1 MARRAERAFVAASA
15 PASDEEP
22 ADAAAGD
29 VRDPADISD
38 AADPA
43 TAAPLAERL
52 LLARARDAKTAQAG
66 LAAVLAWSMTVA
78 PAAFARGLAS
88 PRLAG
93 ALAVAAIAC
102 GVGGPLLAARNKRL
116 GRHLGVT
123 VFLALSVITWLVAS
137 QAVAPARLDPTRGAL
152 GALAWGIFA
161 LAWSDRWQRPG
172 AGAVDPS
179 APALVA
185 RAALPP
191 LAVPIAAGGALA
203 GVVLLVLAWRVRD
216 PERAVVAQ
224 ALTALCAVA
233 VMSAAAAVAIGRG
246 KRATGSRRLG
256 VHATRPLLILAA
268 FAVAGA
274 AVIALR

>member
-1 MARRAERAFVAASA
+1 MARRAERSFVAASA
-15 PASDEEP
+15 PASEGEP
-22 ADAAAGD
+22 GDGGPAEGADLAEPVDPPGAAAG
-29 VRDPADISD
+29 
-38 AADPA
+38 
-43 TAAPLAERL
+43 APLAERP

-93 ALAVAAIAC
+93 ALAVVAIGC
-102 GVGGPLLAARNKRL
+102 GVGGPLLAARDKRL

-123 VFLALSVITWLVAS
+123 VFLSLSVMTWLVAA
-137 QAVAPARLDPTRGAL
+137 QAIAPARLDPTRGAL

-191 LAVPIAAGGALA
+191 LAVPIAAAGALA

-233 VMSAAAAVAIGRG
+233 VMSAAASVAIGRG

>member
-1 MARRAERAFVAASA
+1 MARRAERSFVAATA
-15 PASDEEP
+15 PASAGAPGDGAPAQGAGLVEP
-22 ADAAAGD
+22 VEPPGGAAA
-29 VRDPADISD
+29 PS
-38 AADPA
+38 
-43 TAAPLAERL
+43 LAERP

-93 ALAVAAIAC
+93 ALAVAAVGC

-123 VFLALSVITWLVAS
+123 VFLALSVLTWLVAA

-191 LAVPIAAGGALA
+191 LAVPIAAAGAVA

-216 PERAVVAQ
+216 PDRAVVAQ

-233 VMSAAAAVAIGRG
+233 VMSAAASVAIGRG